1 MTMDARADAAGE
13 RRYRE
18 LEEYVHRRT
27 AELTAANAELTAAIE
42 ANRRMTAALQRSEA
56 RLREITD
63 AIPAHIAYFDHEWT
77 YRYANRP
84 YARWFGLEPDEIV
97 GQRIEAVTPAE
108 VIDAVGGYVRRALA
122 GEHVTYEYTLRGA
135 GGDPRHA
142 RITLVPDVV
151 PDGTVLGCYVHAV
164 DVTEQR
170 HTQNALAQAQK
181 MEAIGQ
187 LSGGLAHDFNNM
199 LTVVMGNLAALR
211 EERPDDPAIEEYVGP
226 AIQAAEGG
234 ARLVRRLLTFARQQ
248 PLEPRPV
255 EVNELILGIA
265 RLLRRSLPETIALQ
279 TSSRNAEL
287 VALVD
292 PHQLESALVNLA
304 LNARDAMPRGGE
316 LRIESS
322 LERLEGAAASDLELP
337 PGEYVQIA
345 VSDNG
350 TGMDGSTLT
359 HVFEPFFTTKE
370 FGRGSGLGMAMV
382 YGFTRQ
388 SGGGVRIRSRQARGT
403 TVALVLPRAVAIP
416 AAKSPAHPSPPPS
429 AGLAGRIVLLVEDDP
444 EVRKVVRRQLAAL
457 GCNVLEAENGAEAAD
472 MIENIPAIALVLSDI
487 VMPGGMDGRALARFT
502 RRFRPGLP
510 LVLMSGEVDK
520 AADLAEEFAIPLLAK
535 PFSRDELSDI
545 LRAVESRPAP
555 ERAP

>member
-1 MTMDARADAAGE
+1 MTKDARPAGEAVAEAPGE

-18 LEEYVHRRT
+18 LEEYVRART

-42 ANRRMTAALQRSEA
+42 ANRQMTAALRRSEA

-63 AIPAHIAYFDHEWT
+63 AIPAHIAYFDHDQT

-84 YARWFGLEPDEIV
+84 YARWFGREPAEIV
-97 GQRIEAVTPAE
+97 GRRIEAVTPAE
-108 VIDAVGGYVRRALA
+108 VIDAVGDHVRRALA
-122 GEHVTYEYTLRGA
+122 GEHVTYEYTLRGN
-135 GGDPRHA
+135 GGEPRHA
-142 RITLVPDVV
+142 RITLVPDVAA
-151 PDGTVLGCYVHAV
+151 DGTVLGCYVHAV

-170 HTQNALAQAQK
+170 HTQNALTQAQK

-211 EERPDDPAIEEYVGP
+211 EARPDDPAIEEYAEP
-226 AIQAAEGG
+226 AMQAAEGG

-248 PLEPRPV
+248 PLEPRAV
-255 EVNELILGIA
+255 DVNELILGIA
-265 RLLRRSLPETIALQ
+265 RLLRRSLPEAIALH
-279 TSSRNAEL
+279 TASRNAEL
-287 VALVD
+287 VALID

-304 LNARDAMPRGGE
+304 LNARDAMPGGGE
-316 LRIESS
+316 LKIESS

-370 FGRGSGLGMAMV
+370 FGSGSGLGMAMV
-382 YGFTRQ
+382 YGFTCQ
-388 SGGGVRIRSRQARGT
+388 SGGGVRIRSRQACGT
-403 TVALVLPRAVAIP
+403 TVALVLPRVAGAP
-416 AAKSPAHPSPPPS
+416 AAKAAPTPSPP
-429 AGLAGRIVLLVEDDP
+429 AADLAGRIVLLVEDDA

-457 GCNVLEAENGAEAAD
+457 GCSVLEAENGAEAAD
-472 MIENIPAIALVLSDI
+472 LIENIPAIALVLSDI
-487 VMPGGMDGRALARFT
+487 VMPGGMDGRALARFI
-502 RRFRPGLP
+502 RRFRPRLP
-510 LVLMSGEVDK
+510 VILMSGEIEK
-520 AADLAEEFAIPLLAK
+520 AADMAEELAIPLLAK
-535 PFSRDELSDI
+535 PFSRGELSAI
-545 LRAVESRPAP
+545 LHAIES
-555 ERAP
+555 